1 MVFFLPEFESVDEE
15 LLQSVHM
22 GEISRRDA
30 DELQARM
37 KSKRIMSLLVL
48 CICAAVFALCAVSA
62 LWGQYLG
69 FDFDNN
75 VFLWLGALSVSIL
88 LGFYKL
94 NNFFVARTY
103 LMALRNSHPGSVTNK
118 HPLYCMIA
126 IDEQLL
132 EKISARK
139 FTEAEARGLLNIA
152 NASRASNKRFRIL
165 AVVIIAVTAFVFFY
179 NPMGFMD
186 VGFMPVLLMITF
198 FCSGFSFFLLP
209 FILRNTTRYVSA
221 IRAAYPTLSLK
232 EYGWR
237 RE

>member
-1 MVFFLPEFESVDEE
+1 LPY
-15 LLQSVHM
+15 
-22 GEISRRDA
+22 
-30 DELQARM
+30 
-37 KSKRIMSLLVL
+37 
-48 CICAAVFALCAVSA
+48 ALCPP
-62 LWGQYLG
+62 LWGQYWG
-69 FDFDNN
+69 FDFDSN
-75 VFLWLGALSVSIL
+75 VFLWLGALSVLIL

-103 LMALRNSHPGSVTNK
+103 LMALRHSRPGSVINK
-118 HPLYCMIA
+118 HPPYCMIA

-152 NASRASNKRFRIL
+152 NASRAYNKRFRIL
-165 AVVIIAVTAFVFFY
+165 SVVIVAVTVFVFFY

-186 VGFMPVLLMITF
+186 VGFMPVLLMILL
-198 FCSGFSFFLLP
+198 GINVLSFFLLP
-209 FILRNTTRYVSA
+209 FILRNTTQYISA
-221 IRAAYPTLSLK
+221 IQAKHPTLSLK